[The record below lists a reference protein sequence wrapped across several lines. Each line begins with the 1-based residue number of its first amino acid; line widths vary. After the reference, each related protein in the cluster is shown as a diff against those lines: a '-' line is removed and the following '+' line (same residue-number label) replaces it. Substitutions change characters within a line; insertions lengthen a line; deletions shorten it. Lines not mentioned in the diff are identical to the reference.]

1 MFMATSVVPH
11 DRFHLSYSHMMFI
24 LLTIT
29 SVFVLPTSS
38 TSRGTLDQYRHDST
52 LRNGFRINLNHV
64 DGAGN
69 FTKLE
74 LVQRGMNRGKHRLQR
89 LSALAVTSVDDAI
102 KSQVHTGSGEFLM
115 SLSIGTPPTSYLAIM
130 DTGSD
135 LIWTQCK
142 PCTECYKQPTPIFDP
157 STSSS
162 FSKLSCTNTL
172 CRALTASMCSDNACE
187 YLYAYGDDST
197 TQGIMASE
205 TFTFGDPSSKDKSA
219 SISIPNVGFGC
230 GNDNEGGG
238 FTQGAG
244 LVGLGRGPLSL
255 VSQLGTGRFSYCL
268 NSIDSTQTSS
278 LLFGSLANLVN
289 TTTSDNEIQTT
300 PLIKNPS
307 QPSFYYLDL
316 EGITVGETLL
326 SIPKSTFQLKPSGSG
341 GFIIDSGT
349 TITYLQKTGF
359 NAVKKA
365 FIWQMKLT
373 VADSST
379 GLDLCFNL
387 PNSVSEIDVPKLIFH
402 FKGADLDLPGNNYM
416 IADSDLGLV
425 CLAMGA
431 SNGLSI
437 FGNVQQQ
444 NMLILHDLEKEVMS
458 FVPTKC
464 DQL

>member
-1 MFMATSVVPH
+1 MATAVAAR
-11 DRFHLSYSHMMFI
+11 DRFHLRPTNMVFM
-24 LLTIT
+24 LLIIT
-29 SVFVLPTSS
+29 SIFVLPASS
-38 TSRGTLDQYRHDST
+38 TSRGSLDQYSNDST
-52 LRNGFRINLNHV
+52 LRNGFRIDLKHV

-69 FTKLE
+69 LTKLE
-74 LVQRGMNRGKHRLQR
+74 LVQRGMNRGKHRLAR
-89 LSALAVTSVDDAI
+89 LSALAITSVDDDI

-142 PCTECYKQPTPIFDP
+142 PCTDCYKQPTPIFDP
-157 STSSS
+157 SKSSS
-162 FSKLSCTNTL
+162 FSKLSCTNNL
-172 CRALTASMCSDNACE
+172 CRALTSSMCSNDACK

-205 TFTFGDPSSKDKSA
+205 TFTFGDSSSKDKSS
-219 SISIPNVGFGC
+219 SISIPKVGFGC

-244 LVGLGRGPLSL
+244 LVGLGRGPLSF
-255 VSQLGTGRFSYCL
+255 VSQLGTGKFSYCL

-289 TTTSDNEIQTT
+289 TTTSDDEIQTT

-307 QPSFYYLDL
+307 QPSFYYLGL

-365 FIWQMKLT
+365 FVSQMKLT
-373 VADSST
+373 VAADSST

-387 PNSVSEIDVPKLIFH
+387 PTDVSEIDVPKLIFH